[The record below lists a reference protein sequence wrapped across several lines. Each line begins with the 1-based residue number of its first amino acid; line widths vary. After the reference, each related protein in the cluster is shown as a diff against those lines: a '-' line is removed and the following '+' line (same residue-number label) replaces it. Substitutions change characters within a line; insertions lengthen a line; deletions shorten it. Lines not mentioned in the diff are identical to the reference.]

1 MVLHRLMTR
10 GLKLTKMNGNLFL
23 CIFALIISCAC
34 SRQSDTLVQISPTY
48 MRSKARIENQALDKS
63 CILDQIEI
71 TGEPVMLS
79 AQKLTSVEHVL
90 VSFGNEDDTDFL
102 VEGTSPQ
109 AAFFFP
115 EKGIRKD
122 NLMLKVK
129 DRYNVIAVM
138 NRVVHAYEW
147 FQRISTYCDEED
159 LTPTPRDTI
168 RWVLMSMPSV
178 SPGFLTSV
186 LSPGEHRV
194 AATGLLLS
202 YNRSKGQ
209 FGSDSEF
216 SRAFDRTV
224 KAFRNL
230 PEFATEEMLDEFEKG
245 FWSWY
250 DKRQFVPEIDE
261 ITRLSMYD
269 YDGEFPEDEQ
279 IEKLKMAV
287 ECEKDIDRR
296 TILALELM
304 KIGHIDGPYL
314 LGDILE
320 SGIYTRYLL
329 EAWISWRANT
339 QMDYSPSSFSVI
351 PNNYYD
357 MIRVKCINT
366 ILRHC
371 QKETDKK
378 ALCLLENLLEID
390 LLHRMASLLGNEALA
405 ICANL
410 SYSEFIDPRLLEK
423 D

>member
-1 MVLHRLMTR
+1 MNTRLAIVILAM
-10 GLKLTKMNGNLFL
+10 L
-23 CIFALIISCAC
+23 SCAC
-34 SRQSDTLVQISPTY
+34 SRKSESVIQVSPGY
-48 MRSKARIENQALDKS
+48 IRSKAQVENQVKEKPSVLDRIEV
-63 CILDQIEI
+63 

-79 AQKLTSVEHVL
+79 RQTLTSVEHVL
-90 VSFGNEDDTDFL
+90 ASFGNEDDTDFL
-102 VEGTSPQ
+102 VEGTSSH

-115 EKGIRKD
+115 EKGVRND
-122 NLMLKVK
+122 DLMRKVK
-129 DRYNVIAVM
+129 DRYNVVAVM

-147 FQRISTYCDEED
+147 FQRITSYSDDED
-159 LTPTPRDTI
+159 ITPNQRDTI
-168 RWVLMSMPSV
+168 RWVLMSMPDI
-178 SPGFLTSV
+178 SPNFLTSV
-186 LSPGEHRV
+186 LSPGEHRA

-202 YNRSKGQ
+202 YNSSKGH
-209 FGSDSEF
+209 FGKDSEF
-216 SRAFDRTV
+216 SRAFDRAV

-245 FWSWY
+245 FWNWY
-250 DKRQFVPEIDE
+250 DKRQFVPEIDD
-261 ITRLSMYD
+261 ITRLSMHD
-269 YDGEFPEDEQ
+269 YDGEYPDDEQ
-279 IEKLKMAV
+279 IERLKRAV

-304 KIGHIDGPYL
+304 KIGHIEGTYL
-314 LGDILE
+314 LGDIIE

-371 QKETDKK
+371 QKEKDNN

-405 ICANL
+405 VCANL
-410 SYSEFIDPRLLEK
+410 SYNEFIDPRLLTDEE
-423 D
+423 